1 MFKSQHQGF
10 SYFDIT
16 KTRKQ
21 EKLLMG
27 FYGGGGGTYE
37 QQFIYSIYKFTGR
50 LLLFKPELPVVCWGV
65 SGVLYSFLL
74 QEPTEVKWAMGI
86 FN

>member
-16 KTRKQ
+16 KTKKTRNAIDG
-21 EKLLMG
+21 LLWG
-27 FYGGGGGTYE
+27 GGGGGTFE
-37 QQFIYSIYKFTGR
+37 QQFIYSIYIFTDK

-74 QEPTEVKWAMGI
+74 QEPTEVK
-86 FN
+86 

>member
-27 FYGGGGGTYE
+27 CYVGGGGRGGGTYE
-37 QQFIYSIYKFTGR
+37 QQFIYSIYIFTGR

-74 QEPTEVKWAMGI
+74 QEPTEVK
-86 FN
+86 

>member
-16 KTRKQ
+16 KTKKQ

-37 QQFIYSIYKFTGR
+37 QQFIYSVYIFTDR

-74 QEPTEVKWAMGI
+74 QEPTEVK
-86 FN
+86 

>member
-1 MFKSQHQGF
+1 MSKSQHQGF
-10 SYFDIT
+10 SNFDIT

-21 EKLLMG
+21 EKLLVG
-27 FYGGGGGTYE
+27 FYGGHLWAA
-37 QQFIYSIYKFTGR
+37 FYSIYIFTDR
-50 LLLFKPELPVVCWGV
+50 LSLYKSELLVVCWGL

-74 QEPTEVKWAMGI
+74 HEPTEVKWAMGI

>member
-1 MFKSQHQGF
+1 M
-10 SYFDIT
+10 
-16 KTRKQ
+16 
-21 EKLLMG
+21 
-27 FYGGGGGTYE
+27 GGGGGTYE
-37 QQFIYSIYKFTGR
+37 QQFIYGVYIFTDR

>member
-16 KTRKQ
+16 KTKKQ

-27 FYGGGGGTYE
+27 FYGGGGTYE
-37 QQFIYSIYKFTGR
+37 QQFIYSVYIFTDR

-65 SGVLYSFLL
+65 GGVLYSFLL
-74 QEPTEVKWAMGI
+74 QEPTKVKWAMGI

>member
-37 QQFIYSIYKFTGR
+37 QQFIYSIYIFTGR
-50 LLLFKPELPVVCWGV
+50 LFLFKPELPVVCWGV

-74 QEPTEVKWAMGI
+74 QEPTEVK
-86 FN
+86 

>member
-16 KTRKQ
+16 KTKKQ
-21 EKLLMG
+21 EILLMG
-27 FYGGGGGTYE
+27 FFGGAGTYE
-37 QQFIYSIYKFTGR
+37 QQFIYSIYIFTDK
-50 LLLFKPELPVVCWGV
+50 LFLFKPELPVVCWGV

>member
-1 MFKSQHQGF
+1 MSKSQHQGF
-10 SYFDIT
+10 SNFDIT

-27 FYGGGGGTYE
+27 FYGE
-37 QQFIYSIYKFTGR
+37 HLWAAVYSIYIFTDR
-50 LLLFKPELPVVCWGV
+50 LLLYKPELPVVCWSV

-74 QEPTEVKWAMGI
+74 QEPTEMKWAMGI